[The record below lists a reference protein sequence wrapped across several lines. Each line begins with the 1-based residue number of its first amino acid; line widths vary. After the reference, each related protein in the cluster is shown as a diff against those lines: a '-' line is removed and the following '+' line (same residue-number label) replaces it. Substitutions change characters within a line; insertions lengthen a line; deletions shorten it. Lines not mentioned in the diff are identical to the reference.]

1 MNHLWNLIRKELK
14 ELLTP
19 ASVIPIIAIAIVFA
33 GMGTMIGSEVDR
45 ASEAPT
51 IGILSGDS
59 GIYYDDAV
67 GYIDDFYINA
77 LGVSDPSEN
86 VVILDP
92 ALYSVITSGDANAVR
107 DMMNE
112 AGVSILL
119 VFDSEYSNNIANIAG
134 GAAPWKQGTIYVYW
148 NDVEMGL
155 FGSVSTAVVTQ
166 LVAYVNTMTAKVIIE
181 GLGGAADPVYIQFP
195 VSAPANRTVFNGE
208 IFDDITPADISGALQ
223 SQSMLMPILIMVII
237 TMIGGMIIS
246 SMGNEKENK
255 TLETLLTLPVKRTTI
270 VSGKL
275 IGSAIAGLLFGLV
288 YLFGMYMYTNSL
300 AQGTGALSLSSLGL
314 TLSVADWGV
323 VALVIFLG
331 IMCALGMC
339 MVLGAFVKNYKAA
352 QTLTLPIGVLAMIP
366 MFVTMFSDFST
377 LPQFVQ
383 VALFAIPF
391 THPMMIMNNL
401 MLGNTFMI
409 YAGLGYLLLFSTLMI
424 YITVRIYKSDILLTG
439 LVKKER
445 RSKAG
450 SK

>member
-1 MNHLWNLIRKELK
+1 MNHLWNLVRKELK

-19 ASVIPIIAIAIVFA
+19 ASIIPIVAIAIVFA
-33 GMGTMIGSEVDR
+33 SMGSMIGSEVDR
-45 ASEAPT
+45 ASEMPT
-51 IGILSGDS
+51 IGVLSGDS
-59 GIYYDDAV
+59 GIYYDDGGGGGAL
-67 GYIDDFYINA
+67 GYIESFYGTANA
-77 LGVSDPSEN
+77 DR
-86 VVILDP
+86 IIHLDP
-92 ALYSVITSGDANAVR
+92 ALYSDVMSGDANTITNIM
-107 DMMNE
+107 DN
-112 AGVSILL
+112 AGVNTLL
-119 VFDSEYSNNIANIAG
+119 VFDADYSSNIAAIAG
-134 GAAPWKQGTIYVYW
+134 GGHGDGGSIYVYW
-148 NDVEMGL
+148 TNVETGL
-155 FGSVSTAVVTQ
+155 FGAVSTAVVSMI
-166 LVAYVNTMTAKVIIE
+166 VSGINEMTSELILTD
-181 GLGGAADPVYIQFP
+181 LGIPNALNVQFP
-195 VSAPANRTVFNGE
+195 VDGPNNRTVFNGE
-208 IFDDITPADISGALQ
+208 IFDDITPADIASALQ
-223 SQSMLMPILIMVII
+223 SQSMLMPILIMIII

-275 IGSAIAGLLFGLV
+275 IGSALAGLLFGV
-288 YLFGMYMYTNSL
+288 IYLFGMYMYTNSL
-300 AQGTGALSLSSLGL
+300 AQGAGALSLSSLGL

-366 MFVTMFSDFST
+366 MFVTMFSDFNT
-377 LPQFVQ
+377 LPGFIQAV
-383 VALFAIPF
+383 LFAIPF

-409 YAGLGYLLLFSTLMI
+409 WAGLGYLLLFSTLMI

-439 LVKKER
+439 FVKKER

>member
-1 MNHLWNLIRKELK
+1 MNHLWNLVRKELK

-19 ASVIPIIAIAIVFA
+19 ASIIPIVAIAIVFA
-33 GMGTMIGSEVDR
+33 SMGSMIGSEVDR

-59 GIYYDDAV
+59 GVYYDDAV
-67 GYIDDFYINA
+67 GYIEDFYINA
-77 LGVSDPSEN
+77 LGVADPSERIT
-86 VVILDP
+86 ILDP
-92 ALYSVITSGDANAVR
+92 ALYTVITGGNANAVR
-107 DMMNE
+107 DTMEE
-112 AGVSILL
+112 AGVNILL
-119 VFDSEYSNNIANIAG
+119 VFDSEYSNNITNIAG
-134 GAAPWKQGTIYVYW
+134 GGAPWKQGTIYVYW

-155 FGSVSTAVVTQ
+155 FGSVSTAVVAQ
-166 LVAYVNTMTAKVIIE
+166 MIAYVNTMTAKVIIE
-181 GLGGAADPVYIQFP
+181 DLGGAADPIYIQFP
-195 VSAPANRTVFNGE
+195 VAGPANRTVFNGE
-208 IFDDITPADISGALQ
+208 IFDDITPADISNALQ
-223 SQSMLMPILIMVII
+223 SQSMLMPILIMIII

-275 IGSAIAGLLFGLV
+275 IGSALAGLLFGII

-300 AQGTGALSLSSLGL
+300 AQGAGALSLSSLGL

-366 MFVTMFSDFST
+366 MFVTMFSDFNT
-377 LPQFVQ
+377 LPEFVQ

-409 YAGLGYLLLFSTLMI
+409 WAGLGYLLLFSTLMI

-439 LVKKER
+439 FVKKER
-445 RSKAG
+445 KSRTENK
-450 SK
+450 

>member
-1 MNHLWNLIRKELK
+1 MNHLWNLVRKELK

-19 ASVIPIIAIAIVFA
+19 ASIIPIIAIAVIFA
-33 GMGTMIGSEVDR
+33 SMGTMIGSEVDR

-59 GIYYDDAV
+59 GVYYDDAV
-67 GYIDDFYINA
+67 GYIEDFYINA
-77 LGVSDPSEN
+77 LGVADPSERIT
-86 VVILDP
+86 ILDP
-92 ALYSVITSGDANAVR
+92 ALYTVITGGNANAVR
-107 DMMNE
+107 DTMEE
-112 AGVSILL
+112 AGVNILL
-119 VFDSEYSNNIANIAG
+119 VFDSEYSNNITNIAG
-134 GAAPWKQGTIYVYW
+134 GGAPWKQGTIYVYW

-155 FGSVSTAVVTQ
+155 FGSVSTAVVAQ
-166 LVAYVNTMTAKVIIE
+166 MIAYVNTMTAKVIIE
-181 GLGGAADPVYIQFP
+181 DLGGAADPIYIQFP
-195 VSAPANRTVFNGE
+195 VAGPANRTVFNGE